1 MESIKYAG
9 GTSENVTITGG
20 AIPVLNRAVEPG
32 HDATLDRTW
41 GGTKCNYAVSQSTGT
56 WKASAGV
63 LYGWIGTT
71 AGTFAIKDGA
81 NQIGVFTVS
90 AGVVVNLPGI
100 TMATSITVS
109 ASAGVA
115 TIFYL

>member
-1 MESIKYAG
+1 MESLRG
-9 GTSENVTITGG
+9 VNVSSS
-20 AIPVLNRAVEPG
+20 ALEVL
-32 HDATLDRTW
+32 ATLNTTLAGEDQVLDRQW

-63 LYGWIGTT
+63 LYGWIGST

-81 NQIGVFTVS
+81 TQLGVFTVS
-90 AGVVVNLPGI
+90 AGVVVDLPGI